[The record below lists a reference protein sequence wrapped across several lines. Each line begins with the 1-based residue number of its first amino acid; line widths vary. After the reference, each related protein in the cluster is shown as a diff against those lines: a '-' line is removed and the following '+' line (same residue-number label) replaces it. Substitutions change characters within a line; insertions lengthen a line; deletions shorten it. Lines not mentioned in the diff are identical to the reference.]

1 MKTIAFLPSWEVS
14 SYHLPFLGAF
24 QGAFLAYLVAFLA
37 LAFSSTATAFAFVSV
52 SSTIVVAAVFA
63 SSLPRSIVGAS
74 LGLEQPFLASL
85 EQPLLVALELAFL
98 VPSLV
103 EALVVSSFVVTMAYL
118 HPFSFYGPFVV
129 AGPSSCVGFSA
140 SSSVVVAAQPSY
152 VACDLLPSSTAVSTS
167 YDAVL
172 G

>member
-1 MKTIAFLPSWEVS
+1 LKTIAFLPSWEVS

-37 LAFSSTATAFAFVSV
+37 LAFSSTTTAFAFVSV
-52 SSTIVVAAVFA
+52 SSTIVVAAVFT
-63 SSLPRSIVGAS
+63 SS
-74 LGLEQPFLASL
+74 
-85 EQPLLVALELAFL
+85 
-98 VPSLV
+98 
-103 EALVVSSFVVTMAYL
+103 VVTMAYL

-152 VACDLLPSSTAVSTS
+152 VACDLLPSSTVVSTS